1 LLFKKKQVLRKEYDA
16 ALLKLMTET
25 KSKWEYAKRIEHSV
39 IEKDSLLF
47 AQTKLA
53 EAKYFYL
60 FKEAKKR
67 HIKGDT
73 STLESFK

>member
-1 LLFKKKQVLRKEYDA
+1 MLFKKKQVLRKEYDA

-73 STLESFK
+73 STLDSFK